1 MALSFYIYNLLYYYN
16 ILKYLMSV
24 SNSEDSDSLF
34 DLTDIE
40 DNDSN
45 DGFYIV

>member
-1 MALSFYIYNLLYYYN
+1 
-16 ILKYLMSV
+16 MSV

>member
-1 MALSFYIYNLLYYYN
+1 
-16 ILKYLMSV
+16 MSV

-34 DLTDIE
+34 DLTDID

-45 DGFYIV
+45 EGFYIV